1 MGLFDVF
8 KKKKVELSDEQK
20 KWKMMWDL
28 WASGQVDSPYAELM
42 TYQSEINN
50 GGHDQYFINVE
61 NVSDLRKEMATLTT
75 ILPETLQQNLQ
86 IAYRAYL
93 ESNEEGIDR
102 SADEILEKC
111 DEAFFENEEQINS
124 LLKAYAER
132 IVL

>member
-8 KKKKVELSDEQK
+8 KKRKAELSDEQK
-20 KWKMMWDL
+20 KWNKMWDL
-28 WASGQVDSPYAELM
+28 WASGQVESPYTELM

-50 GGHDQYFINVE
+50 GGHDQYFVNVE
-61 NVSDLRKEMATLTT
+61 NVSDLRKEMEALAM

-93 ESNEEGIDR
+93 ESSEKGIDQ

-111 DEAFFENEEQINS
+111 DEAFFEHEEQIND